1 VSTCSHGNLKGKSCW
16 SPGHYKNM
24 PCGRFGLV
32 TTTTPR
38 CLSSLNLNPLDDQ
51 FDGKI
56 LARHLSLDIS
66 DRLTSCNTILWCR
79 VRLILPSKST
89 ICTSMASELSQ
100 PQPRTTLHSPLQQL
114 HVSSLTS
121 FPRLLLHFGIA
132 CLRVKPPCAGTR
144 DVCTPL
150 KAPSLLV
157 LWRRNDKCQ
166 LHTRFCNL
174 LPTCYIST

>member
-1 VSTCSHGNLKGKSCW
+1 MLVSRPLQEYAMRSFRTCHNDNTPLSFF
-16 SPGHYKNM
+16 PQ
-24 PCGRFGLV
+24 PQPIGR
-32 TTTTPR
+32 PIR
-38 CLSSLNLNPLDDQ
+38 WENISSA
-51 FDGKI
+51 FVS
-56 LARHLSLDIS
+56 RHQ
-66 DRLTSCNTILWCR
+66 RQTYNTILWCR